1 MAVLDY
7 GKGISIDILKVQKD
21 TVEIEYEDE
30 STERINFVSEVKL
43 KVTHKDKEYYVDC
56 YALDVVEVGDSYV
69 IRVYDTTDGMNFADI
84 NWSNEHEI
92 SWSDVDS
99 GGNMYDN
106 GLQLEDTEVEEA
118 IMEVLFGEKPLIVAF

>member
-1 MAVLDY
+1 MTVLDY
-7 GKGISIDILKVQKD
+7 GKEISIDILEVREDNEK
-21 TVEIEYEDE
+21 IEYDDGSVENIE
-30 STERINFVSEVKL
+30 YIGEVKL

-56 YALDVVEVGDSYV
+56 YTLDVVEDGDSYV

-99 GGNMYDN
+99 TGSMYDN

-118 IMEVLFGEKPLIVAF
+118 IMEVLFGDKGIIIPF

>member
-1 MAVLDY
+1 MTVLNY
-7 GKGISIDILKVQKD
+7 GKGISIDILEVQKD

-56 YALDVVEVGDSYV
+56 YTLDVVEDGDSYV

-99 GGNMYDN
+99 SGSMYDN

-118 IMEVLFGEKPLIVAF
+118 IMEVLFGKDGIIIPF

>member
-1 MAVLDY
+1 MTVLNY
-7 GKGISIDILKVQKD
+7 GKEISIDILEVQKD

-30 STERINFVSEVKL
+30 SVENINFVSEVKL
-43 KVTHKDKEYYVDC
+43 KVTHKGKEYYVNC
-56 YALDVVEVGDSYV
+56 YTLDVAEDGDSYV
-69 IRVYDTTDGMNFADI
+69 VRVYDSIDGMDITDI
-84 NWSNEHEI
+84 NWLNKHEI
-92 SWSDVDS
+92 SYTDVDS